1 MQPNKT
7 DILIVLDRSGSM
19 AEIRDDTIGGFNV
32 FLKEQKTVPGEATI
46 TLAQFD
52 DIYEVIYDAVPIANA
67 QELTNKTYVPRNS
80 TALYDAICK
89 TIDNAG
95 KRLSDTIESRRPA
108 HVICAIITDGKENAS
123 TKFSSQDVNERITRQ
138 RDQYKW
144 EFVFIGA
151 NQDAIVSA
159 RALGIPT
166 ANAINYTD
174 NKIGTDAVYSAMS
187 DNVRGMRMSAKAS
200 MSWEPKQRKDQ
211 EDAKAKK

>member
-19 AEIRDDTIGGFNV
+19 GQIRDDTIGGFNV
-32 FLKEQKTVPGEATI
+32 FLKEQKAVPGEATL
-46 TLAQFD
+46 TLAQFG
-52 DIYEVIYDAVPIANA
+52 DIYEVVHDAVPIDSAY
-67 QELTNKTYVPRNS
+67 ELTKATYVPRNS

-89 TIDNAG
+89 TIDSAG
-95 KRLSDTIESRRPA
+95 KRFSDMPADKRPA
-108 HVICAIITDGKENAS
+108 HVICAIITDGLENAS
-123 TKFSSQDVNERITRQ
+123 TKFSSKDVNERITRQ

-144 EFVFIGA
+144 EFVFIGS

-159 RALGIPT
+159 RAMGIPT

-187 DNVRGMRMSAKAS
+187 DNVRSMRVGMKAS
-200 MSWEPKQRKDQ
+200 MSWEDKQRKDQ
-211 EDAKAKK
+211 EDAKAK